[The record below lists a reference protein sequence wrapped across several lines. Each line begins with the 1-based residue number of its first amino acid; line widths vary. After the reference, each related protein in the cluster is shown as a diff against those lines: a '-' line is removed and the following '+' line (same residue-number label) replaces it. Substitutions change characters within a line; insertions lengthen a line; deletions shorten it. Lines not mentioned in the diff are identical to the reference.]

1 MRLDLLLSTP
11 LLGLGRFPQMFR
23 CAVREA
29 VGRGRCFLV
38 RTLLRFSHTPQVY
51 DIAHAVLIH
60 NSDFNSELRQKRAGA
75 HAGQSDAKRLATV
88 HAQKQNPAARS
99 KSAGRSNQL
108 CRDL

>member
-60 NSDFNSELRQKRAGA
+60 NSDFNSEYQRIAANARRR
-75 HAGQSDAKRLATV
+75 SCRLIG
-88 HAQKQNPAARS
+88 H
-99 KSAGRSNQL
+99 
-108 CRDL
+108 